1 MPKKIL
7 IVAAAV
13 IAIALS
19 GCAGNGS
26 YSGGHGGGASSGG
39 HSFVEATPLHWI
51 ASRLSFS
58 EGDCTE
64 YQESAALPV
73 GTTSCGRVPCAERR
87 QAMPLNRKRQ
97 KRRPCASLGHRT
109 P

>member
-39 HSFVEATPLHWI
+39 HSH
-51 ASRLSFS
+51 
-58 EGDCTE
+58 
-64 YQESAALPV
+64 
-73 GTTSCGRVPCAERR
+73 
-87 QAMPLNRKRQ
+87 
-97 KRRPCASLGHRT
+97 
-109 P
+109 